1 MGLFRALKT
10 NARRALAGSWGRAIG
25 IMLISV
31 IPGVL
36 INLLEY
42 GIREVSGVSEFV
54 NRSGTGNAFRAAA
67 NIAPA
72 SIAITLLVSLL
83 VFFIMTPLQQ
93 GIIRWYYRRTGGER
107 DGVTGIFH
115 YIETA
120 AGYFRALWLNFL
132 IGLRMLLWT
141 LLLTVPLVLLTGLLS
156 VAGGAGRATRTFAML
171 LMFVWMVIACVV
183 IVIVGLRYF
192 LAPYLL
198 AEHPDYKARAVIREG
213 VKLVRGYKGSVFLFA
228 LSFIL
233 WYLPSLLAALLVLF
247 IPFSDPFYLFQVTGL
262 LLLLMLAQLG
272 ICFYLVPYQSAS
284 LAMYARYLIQT
295 GESGGVDE
303 YGDSTREY
311 KPEIDRYLE
320 AQASRAPAEEPPAP
334 RPGGEETG
342 GSGPEEEASV

>member
-10 NARRALAGSWGRAIG
+10 NAKRALAGNWGRAIG
-25 IMLISV
+25 IMLISM

-72 SIAITLLVSLL
+72 SIAITALVSLL
-83 VFFIMTPLQQ
+83 VFFIMTPLRQ
-93 GIIRWYYRRTGGER
+93 GILRWYYRRTGGER
-107 DGVTGIFH
+107 EGVTGIFH
-115 YIETA
+115 YFETA

-132 IGLRMLLWT
+132 IGLRMFLWT
-141 LLLTVPLVLLTGLLS
+141 LLLMVPLVLLTGLLS
-156 VAGGAGRATRTFAML
+156 VAGRAGRATRTFAML
-171 LMFVWMVIACVV
+171 LVFVWMTIACVV
-183 IVIVGLRYF
+183 IVIIGLRYF

-198 AEHPDYKARAVIREG
+198 AEHPEYKARAAIREG
-213 VKLVRGYKGSVFLFA
+213 VKLVRGCKGSVFLFG
-228 LSFIL
+228 LSFLL
-233 WYLPSLLAALLVLF
+233 WYLPLLLAVLLVLF
-247 IPFSDPFYLFQVTGL
+247 IPFSNPFYLFQITGL

-272 ICFYLVPYQSAS
+272 LLFYLVPYQSAS
-284 LAMYARYLIQT
+284 HAMYARYLIQT
-295 GESGGVDE
+295 GESGGRDA

-311 KPEIDRYLE
+311 KPEIDRYME
-320 AQASRAPAEEPPAP
+320 EQASLEPPQAPSAP

-342 GSGPEEEASV
+342 GDGTAGEASS

>member
-1 MGLFRALKT
+1 M
-10 NARRALAGSWGRAIG
+10 
-25 IMLISV
+25 
-31 IPGVL
+31 
-36 INLLEY
+36 
-42 GIREVSGVSEFV
+42 
-54 NRSGTGNAFRAAA
+54 
-67 NIAPA
+67 
-72 SIAITLLVSLL
+72 
-83 VFFIMTPLQQ
+83 
-93 GIIRWYYRRTGGER
+93 
-107 DGVTGIFH
+107 
-115 YIETA
+115 
-120 AGYFRALWLNFL
+120 
-132 IGLRMLLWT
+132 
-141 LLLTVPLVLLTGLLS
+141 
-156 VAGGAGRATRTFAML
+156 
-171 LMFVWMVIACVV
+171 

-198 AEHPDYKARAVIREG
+198 AEHPGYKARAAIREG

-342 GSGPEEEASV
+342 GSGPEGEAPV

>member
-83 VFFIMTPLQQ
+83 VFFIMTPLRQ

-115 YIETA
+115 YFETA

-141 LLLTVPLVLLTGLLS
+141 LLLTVPLALLTGLLS

-171 LMFVWMVIACVV
+171 LMLVWMVIACVV

-198 AEHPDYKARAVIREG
+198 AE
-213 VKLVRGYKGSVFLFA
+213 
-228 LSFIL
+228 
-233 WYLPSLLAALLVLF
+233 
-247 IPFSDPFYLFQVTGL
+247 
-262 LLLLMLAQLG
+262 
-272 ICFYLVPYQSAS
+272 
-284 LAMYARYLIQT
+284 
-295 GESGGVDE
+295 
-303 YGDSTREY
+303 
-311 KPEIDRYLE
+311 
-320 AQASRAPAEEPPAP
+320 
-334 RPGGEETG
+334 
-342 GSGPEEEASV
+342 